1 MPRTTQRSSR
11 RLDAS
16 RSESNLPRML
26 RHALRSYPFPTP
38 TLPALSRRAERP
50 KGPVRLG
57 EYLLALGLLAEAQLA
72 SALAEQ
78 SAHIARGAPIALGD
92 LLVAQGFLTSQELVT
107 VLMLQQMD
115 RRRTESGAAPTAL
128 GELLVL
134 GGIISAAQLAAAL
147 NQQAQCRQQ
156 GETML
161 LGQILVVQGALTP
174 AMLEAMLH
182 AQTITRE
189 QERHPSDP
197 ASASTSPSA

>member
-16 RSESNLPRML
+16 RSEPDLPRML
-26 RHALRSYPFPTP
+26 RHALRSYPLPTP
-38 TLPALSRRAERP
+38 MLPASLRRVERP

-57 EYLLALGLLAEAQLA
+57 EYLLALGLLAEAQLT

-78 SAHIARGAPIALGD
+78 AMHIARGAPIALGD

-115 RRRTESGAAPTAL
+115 RRRMESGAASTAL

-147 NQQAQCRQQ
+147 DRQAQRRLQ
-156 GETML
+156 GETVL
-161 LGQILVVQGALTP
+161 LGQILVAQGALTP

-182 AQTITRE
+182 AQTIARE
-189 QERHPSDP
+189 QERHPSELEDV
-197 ASASTSPSA
+197 STSPSA